1 MVSEKTEKTLYEYC
15 KEIATLYEL
24 ESQLFTLGIRFDD
37 EIEHKIIDQILD
49 LEEELRNLI
58 KGGKL

>member
-37 EIEHKIIDQILD
+37 EIEHKIIDKILY

>member
-1 MVSEKTEKTLYEYC
+1 MVSKETEKTLYEYC
-15 KEIATLYEL
+15 KEISTLYEL
-24 ESQLFTLGIRFDD
+24 ESQLFALGIRFDD
-37 EIEHKIIDQILD
+37 DIEHKIIDKILD